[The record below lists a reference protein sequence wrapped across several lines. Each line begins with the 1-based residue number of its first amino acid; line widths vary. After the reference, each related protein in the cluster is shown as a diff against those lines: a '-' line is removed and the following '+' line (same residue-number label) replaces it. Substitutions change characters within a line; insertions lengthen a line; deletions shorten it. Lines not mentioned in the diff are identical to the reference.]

1 MKTVFVVFLSLGYIL
16 PSLLTARE
24 GLIDIDYPHA
34 EYAKFKINLGRP
46 LLFLTGK
53 IVGDKEREASEF
65 LSSLRAV
72 RIRIYDQVA
81 LRGERFEEVLKFYH
95 RQLQGSEW
103 DVLVRVREKDS
114 SVAIYSLTRG
124 DVVSGLVVLVGK
136 PEEVV
141 VVNLAGKIDIAELSQ
156 IDEIAGVN
164 LDLPDIN
171 SEK

>member
-1 MKTVFVVFLSLGYIL
+1 MKTLFVVFISLGYIL

-24 GLIDIDYPHA
+24 GLIDIDYPDA

-46 LLFLTGK
+46 MLFLTGK
-53 IVGDKEREASEF
+53 IIGDEEREVSEF
-65 LSSLRAV
+65 LSSLRSV

-95 RQLQGSEW
+95 RQLQDSEW
-103 DVLVRVREKDS
+103 DVLIRVKEEDS
-114 SVAIYSLTRG
+114 TVAIYSLTRK
-124 DVVSGLVVLVGK
+124 DVVCGLVVFVGK

-156 IDEIAGVN
+156 IDDIAGVN
-164 LDLPDIN
+164 LDLPEIN